1 MPKDTIIQKN
11 NFTKQYG
18 TLRPNMLDTVKEKEY
33 YLEQQGNSF
42 SLQFP
47 LRFQMTSDAVLLL
60 CTKLFIDNA
69 KSQILLTD
77 ITYDNLGRRIYCYG
91 QYYNGIRVRGGHL
104 KMYENSF
111 GIISNSNGRIV
122 SGLQNYETSLI
133 SPEEAQLSIINNLKI
148 KYKEGFSDSDN
159 YIFGVSELT
168 ASHV

>member
-91 QYYNGIRVRGGHL
+91 QYYNGIRVRGRAF
-104 KMYENSF
+104 KNVREFIWYN
-111 GIISNSNGRIV
+111 
-122 SGLQNYETSLI
+122 
-133 SPEEAQLSIINNLKI
+133 
-148 KYKEGFSDSDN
+148 
-159 YIFGVSELT
+159 
-168 ASHV
+168 